1 MNYFVT
7 VRNLFNDMMAFFSGK
22 EAIGLEALQDAYQ
35 DEPLFLAFI
44 SDLPEALKVP
54 YRTVMKECYNFY
66 KQYYDRELSDSDWEN
81 IVAGIQAY
89 DKKWDNVWC
98 RNLIL
103 ALLGI
108 LECEDKERKGL
119 TGEHSSGADDLA
131 QDPESGEGEEPETDE
146 DGQRMEAAA

>member
-22 EAIGLEALQDAYQ
+22 EAIGLEVLQDAYQ

-54 YRTVMKECYNFY
+54 YRTVMKECYAFY
-66 KQYYDRELSDSDWEN
+66 KQYYNRELSEADWEN

-89 DKKWDNVWC
+89 NKKWNNVWC

-108 LECEDKERKGL
+108 LEREDKERKGL
-119 TGEHSSGADDLA
+119 AEEQPIGASDNV
-131 QDPESGEGEEPETDE
+131 QEPENGEGGEPETDE
-146 DGQRMEAAA
+146 DGQQMEAAA